1 VGFDGY
7 RCLRVRAAA
16 GVVTATLDHP
26 PVNLLDLA
34 LIGEL
39 DRLGREVEA
48 DPDARVL
55 VLESADPEF
64 FIAHADVKLILALPP
79 DAPQQEGPSGFHRMV
94 DRFRTMPKAT
104 LAKIEGICRG
114 GGCELALS
122 FDMRFAALGRAVL
135 GQPEVAVGILPG
147 GSGTQRIPRLSG
159 RGRALEVVLGAD
171 DFDAATAERYGLV
184 NRALPPEAI
193 GPFVERLARRIA
205 SFPPGAVARAK
216 AAVLAAE
223 VGVEPGLAEEAR
235 FFQAC
240 LGDPEARRRMEAFLA
255 AGGQTREVE
264 GQIGAFDLD
273 RTTT

>member
-1 VGFDGY
+1 MGFDGY
-7 RCLRVRAAA
+7 RCLRVRAET
-16 GVVTATLDHP
+16 GVVTAALDHP

-48 DPDARVL
+48 DRDARVL

-64 FIAHADVKLILALPP
+64 FVAHADVKLILALPP
-79 DAPQQEGPSGFHRMV
+79 GAPAPEGASGFQRMV

-104 LAKIEGICRG
+104 LAKIEGVCRG

-147 GSGTQRIPRLSG
+147 GSGTQRIPRLAG

-184 NRALPPEAI
+184 NRALPAQEI

-223 VGVEPGLAEEAR
+223 VGVEAGLAEEAR
-235 FFQAC
+235 LFQAC

-264 GQIGAFDLD
+264 RRLGAFDTPQAG
-273 RTTT
+273 R

>member
-1 VGFDGY
+1 
-7 RCLRVRAAA
+7 
-16 GVVTATLDHP
+16 
-26 PVNLLDLA
+26 VNLLDLA

-48 DPDARVL
+48 DADARVL

-64 FIAHADVKLILALPP
+64 FVAHADVKLILGLPAEAP
-79 DAPQQEGPSGFHRMV
+79 PQQGASGFQRMV

-122 FDMRFAALGRAVL
+122 FDMRFAAQGRALL

-147 GSGTQRIPRLSG
+147 GSGTQRIPRLAG

-184 NRALPPEAI
+184 NRALPAEEI
-193 GPFVERLARRIA
+193 GPFVARLARRIA

-223 VGVEPGLAEEAR
+223 VGVEAGLAEEAR
-235 FFQAC
+235 LFQAC
-240 LGDPEARRRMEAFLA
+240 LADPEARRRMEGFLA

-264 GQIGAFDLD
+264 RRIGAFDAPAPS
-273 RTTT
+273 